1 MAEEIVKKKEEE
13 FKKKIKAEEERYE
26 RAKKFIDSLED
37 KIVKLEQQKQEV
49 QMKFKNVE
57 FELSEQQRSKEV
69 EV

>member
-37 KIVKLEQQKQEV
+37 KIVKLEQ
-49 QMKFKNVE
+49 
-57 FELSEQQRSKEV
+57 
-69 EV
+69 